1 MINRKTKRGHKK
13 TAKTVP
19 RRRRFHVRR
28 GDIVKVISG
37 DDKGK
42 QGRVLKIIADR
53 ERVIVEGV
61 AIVKKHVR
69 RSEEYPQGGII
80 EIESSIH
87 ISNVKLIERPV
98 LEESVKQD

>member
-1 MINRKTKRGHKK
+1 MNWQKRRSLKEKAKK
-13 TAKTVP
+13 L
-19 RRRRFHVRR
+19 RRCPRFHVRR
-28 GDIVKVISG
+28 GDIVKVITG

-42 QGRVLKIIADR
+42 QGRVLKVIAER
-53 ERVIVEGV
+53 ARVIVEGV

-80 EIESSIH
+80 EMESSIH

-98 LEESVKQD
+98 LEESVKED